1 MNPVTLRRIAIIS
14 AVLTALLALD
24 GIYMLVSRY
33 NNNETQ
39 NYHLP
44 DGATVLIAAI
54 LLLILTVVAFVL
66 SNRSQASI
74 SSTSVTNA
82 ITPAT
87 SSQDEPTVSVEP
99 EVQG

>member
-1 MNPVTLRRIAIIS
+1 MNSVTLRRIAIIS

-33 NNNETQ
+33 NDNETQ

-44 DGATVLIAAI
+44 DGATILIAAV
-54 LLLILTVVAFVL
+54 LLLVLTVVAFVL
-66 SNRSQASI
+66 SNRSQANAAPA
-74 SSTSVTNA
+74 TNK
-82 ITPAT
+82 ITPAAI
-87 SSQDEPTVSVEP
+87 SQDEPAVSVER